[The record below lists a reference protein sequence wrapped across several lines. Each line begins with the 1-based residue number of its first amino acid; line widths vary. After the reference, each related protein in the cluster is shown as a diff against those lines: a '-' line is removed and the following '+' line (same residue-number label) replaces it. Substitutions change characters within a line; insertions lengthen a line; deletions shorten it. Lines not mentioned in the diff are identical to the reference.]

1 MSHNV
6 QVLGD
11 LELAGSLQFGK
22 NLSDFPVVGKPREM
36 VIKNG
41 VPYIYTE
48 LVDGSG
54 FFSWQPIGIKQAS
67 HLHTQGVAS
76 TVWTVT
82 HNFNSTDFAYFVYDQ
97 NHHLVL
103 ANITMIDDNTAQIN
117 LTQAMT
123 GTAVLFSLQY
133 INSTTVAAS
142 SQLNLGTSSLTTSAG
157 VLNVNGNAVAFNDY
171 VDAQDNALS
180 ARIDNLA
187 SNIDPAAIDSL
198 SEVVTAFQNADGD
211 LTTAIGALSTSAASA
226 LSTEV
231 ARAQNAEA
239 ALTTTVNTKADEADL
254 LTEIDDRAAAD
265 TALQGNIDSEASA
278 RAAADTTLQ
287 SHIDAE
293 ASARTAADSAL
304 QTNIDGKANTSH
316 AHSIADVVVDG
327 SIIPTADVTYDLGS
341 ASKRFKDLYL
351 SGNSIHLGGAVL
363 SANVDGSIA
372 LPAGSKVGDVHI
384 PTAVSGLTNDLGFQ
398 TAAQVTAAITS
409 AAPSLT
415 GSTTVDFSAKKLT
428 VAGDILPAVSGVSN
442 IGSPTDKFAAIYTKE
457 MHIDAN
463 TLYVDGVPVLG
474 SSANTIQFTADTNQG
489 MRISTTGSGVLT
501 LESQSTTT
509 LKSNGQNADVLVQ
522 SSGQGSMSRVTSDTQ
537 IVLTAPTV
545 NVQGSQSVSGDLV
558 VTGNLTTHGS
568 VVTVDSTNLAIKDNV
583 ITVNK
588 GETGSGV
595 SVRYAGIDVDR
606 GDLARQRMVWDE
618 TVGKWKMGAT
628 GAEANIASEDYVGT
642 AIAGKANSSSLA
654 TVATSG
660 SYADLSNKPTIPTVP
675 AAVSAFTNDSGY
687 QTSAQVS
694 SAITTAIAGKANTS
708 SLATVATSG
717 SYNDLLNKP
726 TIPTVPTAVSAFT
739 NDSGYQTA
747 ANVTTAIANKADKAT
762 SLSGYGITDAY
773 TKTAVDTALS
783 AKANTASLATV
794 ATSGS
799 YTDLTNK
806 PTIPTVP
813 TAVSAFT
820 NDSGFQTATQVNTAI
835 QAVVGAAPVA
845 LDTLQEI
852 AAQLATDE
860 SAVSALTT
868 TVSNKAPLTH
878 VGSTG
883 TAHGNATTTVAGFMS
898 STDKTKLDAIS
909 GTNTGDETAT
919 TIKTKLGIT
928 TLSGSNTGDQTIAL
942 TGDVTGSGTGSFAAT
957 LATIT
962 DSGTGT
968 FKKVTV
974 NDKGLVT
981 GTVAVAQ
988 ADITGLL
995 GAGSITNTML
1005 ANGAVAN
1012 LSGTNTGDET
1022 AATIKTK
1029 LAITTLSGS
1038 NTGDQTI
1045 TLTGDAT
1052 GTGTGSFAVTLTNS
1066 GVTAGTYNAG
1076 GTQYQSFTVDAKG
1089 RVTAVGVA
1097 TTITPAFSSI
1107 TSKPTTLSGYGITD
1121 AQASNAN
1128 LTSVAGL
1135 PTASTGLMKMTNGV
1149 ASLDT
1154 SAYQTA
1160 AQVTA
1165 SIQAVVGAAP
1175 AALDTLQEIA
1185 AQLATDES
1193 AVSALTTTVS
1203 GKVTANAAITAGSAV
1218 KVSYDAKGL
1227 VTGVA
1232 TLTKADL
1239 AAVLSGLTWAD
1250 FA

>member
-103 ANITMIDDNTAQIN
+103 ANITMVDDNTAQIN

-265 TALQGNIDSEASA
+265 TALQA
-278 RAAADTTLQ
+278 
-287 SHIDAE
+287 
-293 ASARTAADSAL
+293 
-304 QTNIDGKANTSH
+304 NIDGKANASH
-316 AHSIADVVVDG
+316 THSIADVVVDG

-537 IVLTAPTV
+537 VVLTAPTV
-545 NVQGSQSVSGDLV
+545 NVQGNESVSGNLTV
-558 VTGNLTTHGS
+558 AGNLTVQGTTTS
-568 VVTVDSTNLAIKDNV
+568 VDTNNMTIKDNV

-588 GETGSGV
+588 GEAGSGV
-595 SVRYAGIDVDR
+595 SLRYAGFDIDR
-606 GDLARQRMVWDE
+606 GDLARERLVWDE
-618 TVGKWKMGAT
+618 TAGKWKMGAT
-628 GAEANIASEDYVGT
+628 GAEANIASENYVDT

-687 QTSAQVS
+687 QTSVQVS

-783 AKANTASLATV
+783 AKASTASLATV

-835 QAVVGAAPVA
+835 QAVVGAAP
-845 LDTLQEI
+845 
-852 AAQLATDE
+852 
-860 SAVSALTT
+860 
-868 TVSNKAPLTH
+868 
-878 VGSTG
+878 
-883 TAHGNATTTVAGFMS
+883 
-898 STDKTKLDAIS
+898 
-909 GTNTGDETAT
+909 
-919 TIKTKLGIT
+919 
-928 TLSGSNTGDQTIAL
+928 
-942 TGDVTGSGTGSFAAT
+942 
-957 LATIT
+957 
-962 DSGTGT
+962 
-968 FKKVTV
+968 
-974 NDKGLVT
+974 
-981 GTVAVAQ
+981 
-988 ADITGLL
+988 
-995 GAGSITNTML
+995 
-1005 ANGAVAN
+1005 
-1012 LSGTNTGDET
+1012 
-1022 AATIKTK
+1022 
-1029 LAITTLSGS
+1029 
-1038 NTGDQTI
+1038 
-1045 TLTGDAT
+1045 
-1052 GTGTGSFAVTLTNS
+1052 
-1066 GVTAGTYNAG
+1066 
-1076 GTQYQSFTVDAKG
+1076 
-1089 RVTAVGVA
+1089 
-1097 TTITPAFSSI
+1097 
-1107 TSKPTTLSGYGITD
+1107 
-1121 AQASNAN
+1121 
-1128 LTSVAGL
+1128 
-1135 PTASTGLMKMTNGV
+1135 
-1149 ASLDT
+1149 
-1154 SAYQTA
+1154 
-1160 AQVTA
+1160 
-1165 SIQAVVGAAP
+1165 
-1175 AALDTLQEIA
+1175 AALDTLKEIA
-1185 AQLATDES
+1185 DQLASDES